1 MFADQQIWPLKTSW
15 MADFIY
21 KKLCPPEDFKYQ
33 GSCEMS
39 TVKKKLN
46 VGQLQKSKI
55 SKYLK
60 TLTNKLYISKL
71 EVIENS
77 FWSTDYAK
85 KYSGYV
91 RFAYLYLSPSS
102 SKSHYGEI
110 DGTIK
115 SKKKNAYRF
124 VNKKVMKVTEE
135 KSVIFT

>member
-1 MFADQQIWPLKTSW
+1 MLVSYRKA
-15 MADFIY
+15 
-21 KKLCPPEDFKYQ
+21 
-33 GSCEMS
+33 
-39 TVKKKLN
+39 
-46 VGQLQKSKI
+46 
-55 SKYLK
+55 KYLK

-115 SKKKNAYRF
+115 SKKNACRF

-135 KSVIFT
+135 KSAIFT

>member
-1 MFADQQIWPLKTSW
+1 MLVSYRKA
-15 MADFIY
+15 
-21 KKLCPPEDFKYQ
+21 
-33 GSCEMS
+33 
-39 TVKKKLN
+39 
-46 VGQLQKSKI
+46 
-55 SKYLK
+55 KYLK

>member
-1 MFADQQIWPLKTSW
+1 MVSYRKA
-15 MADFIY
+15 
-21 KKLCPPEDFKYQ
+21 
-33 GSCEMS
+33 
-39 TVKKKLN
+39 
-46 VGQLQKSKI
+46 
-55 SKYLK
+55 KYLK

-115 SKKKNAYRF
+115 SKKKKLLGMLMENLCRSFAF
-124 VNKKVMKVTEE
+124 AHL
-135 KSVIFT
+135 